1 MEYYSAMKKNE
12 ILPLWITWMDHEDI
26 MLSEMSVRKRQ
37 ILYNFTYKWNSKKT
51 KLIETERRLVITRD
65 SSIGEKGKNVQL

>member
-1 MEYYSAMKKNE
+1 
-12 ILPLWITWMDHEDI
+12 MDHEDI

>member
-1 MEYYSAMKKNE
+1 
-12 ILPLWITWMDHEDI
+12 